1 MIWRLVYNL
10 ILLPLFIASIFILSI
25 FNGKIRK
32 GIFGR
37 IRSRKLI
44 NDFANIAKN
53 NDIYWFHA
61 ASLGEYEQIKPILTG
76 LKEVEPEAFFVIS
89 FFSPS
94 GFDYVEDNDV
104 DCKIYLPFDFRW
116 SVKYYLKKLNPRK
129 VVIAGYDV
137 WPNLGCVC
145 LP

>member
-1 MIWRLVYNL
+1 MIWSLVYNL
-10 ILLPLFIASIFILSI
+10 ILLPLFIASIFILGI

-44 NDFANIAKN
+44 NDFANKAKN

-104 DCKIYLPFDFRW
+104 DCKIYL
-116 SVKYYLKKLNPRK
+116 SGEGGKNYLELDKFETAGIK
-129 VVIAGYDV
+129 VIFEKNNQKCRLV
-137 WPNLGCVC
+137 N
-145 LP
+145 